1 MREMY
6 AASKITGRRPQP
18 LRARLTRGVT
28 VMAALVASTALFSCL
43 ASTQEEVSLG
53 AQYSAEIN
61 KQLPLITDPLI
72 TGYLT
77 KIGDSIARVADA
89 RSLQWH
95 FFLVDQAEVN
105 AFAVPGGYIYVNRGL
120 IERSATLSELVGV
133 IGHEIGHVTQR
144 HSMKQM
150 AAVQQTNVGL
160 SIACILSP
168 QLCQSDVA
176 AAAVQIGATG
186 VFAKFSR
193 DDEREADRVAVDY
206 SVRARYDPRGIPSM
220 FRTLLAERE
229 RRPGALDAMFST
241 HPLAEDRVTASDA
254 LIASYDPA
262 LIATL
267 TVDTREFQQFKTRL
281 KAMPPS
287 PVLKARF

>member
-1 MREMY
+1 MLL
-6 AASKITGRRPQP
+6 ATSA
-18 LRARLTRGVT
+18 LAV
-28 VMAALVASTALFSCL
+28 AALATGCMAT
-43 ASTQEEVSLG
+43 TQEEVSVG

-61 KQLPLITDPLI
+61 KQLPLISDPIL

-77 KIGDSIARVADA
+77 TLGDSIARIADT
-89 RSLQWH
+89 RGLQWH

-133 IGHEIGHVTQR
+133 IGHEIGHVTER

-150 AAVQQTNVGL
+150 AKAQQTNIGL

-176 AAAVQIGATG
+176 AVAIQIGASG

-206 SVRARYDPRGIPSM
+206 SVRAGYDPRGIPSM

-229 RRPGALDAMFST
+229 RRPGTLDAMFST
-241 HPLAEDRVTASDA
+241 HPLAEDRVAESEA

-262 LIATL
+262 LLATL
-267 TVDTREFQQFKTRL
+267 TVDTPAFQQFKARL
-281 KAMPPS
+281 KALPPS
-287 PVLKARF
+287 PEQKPRF